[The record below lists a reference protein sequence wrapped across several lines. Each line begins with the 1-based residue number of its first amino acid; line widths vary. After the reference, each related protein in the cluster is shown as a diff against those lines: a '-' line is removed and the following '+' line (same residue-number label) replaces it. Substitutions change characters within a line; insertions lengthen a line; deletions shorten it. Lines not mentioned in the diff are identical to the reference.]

1 MIRRKVLSKTIS
13 MLVALALVVP
23 SGFSREAKALD
34 SKNTGTKDA
43 KAIATEALEKKLS
56 ERVDKLKN
64 KKTDESVRVVVELT
78 GEPALDKAQKKGLK
92 TAVKSDIQAVKDE
105 QKTVQ
110 DKVKAI
116 TGNKIRNTF
125 GTVVNGFSIDTKVK
139 DIDTIKKLK
148 GVKDVKVVNIYYPD
162 MNSAKELTEATKV
175 WQDLGLKGEGM
186 VVSIID
192 TGIDYNH
199 KDMKLTDTSKEK
211 LTKNSI
217 KPGIGK
223 FYTDKVPYGYNFA
236 DKNDEVRD
244 TTSSMHGMHV
254 AGIVG
259 ANGSD
264 EDIKVNNGVKGVAP
278 EAQLLAMKVFSN
290 NSEIKG
296 AYSDDIVA
304 AIEESVNQGAD
315 VINMSLGSTA
325 SFQEDDDPEQVA
337 IKKAVDA
344 GTVVVVSAGNSQ
356 YSTAPYK
363 VPEMTDTG
371 LVGSPGLA
379 KDALQVASYENTTVT
394 LSAISLL
401 DRSDSKAGYTTSDVI
416 PSKALDSTKQ
426 FELVDCGL
434 GQESDFQGKDVKG
447 KVALIQRG
455 SISFVD
461 KKLNAQ
467 KNGAIAAIVYNS
479 VAGGD
484 SYINMATDPSIT
496 IPGVFVTLTDG
507 KKLADLAKSGGKI
520 KFGNDRIITSNV
532 NSGDFSDF
540 TSWGPTPNLDFKPQI
555 SAPGGNI
562 FSTVNNND
570 YEVMSGTSM
579 ASPHVAGSEALIVE
593 ALKKANPNLK
603 GRDLVDLAKNTAV
616 NTATIE
622 MDKQHPTI
630 PYSPRRQG
638 AGMIQTEKAIN
649 NKVTVTNE
657 GNSYVALKQI
667 GNEVEFELTLKNYG
681 DKETTY
687 NLENYGGVLTEQG
700 KLTTSM
706 SYDVKV
712 DGAAVTFDKN
722 SVTVPANGTA
732 VVKAK
737 LSIPKAI
744 STNRFVEGFI
754 KLNSS
759 DVPALVIP
767 FMGYYGDW
775 GAEKIIENMI
785 YDTKA
790 SQLPSE
796 QSYPLTNI
804 GADYGI
810 LGQVGIDEDKNPIF
824 DKNFIA
830 ISPNDDMKFDNFVP
844 YLYFLRNA
852 KNVDV
857 ELENASGDT
866 LGKLANQKDITRKVF
881 NETDAKN
888 QPVGQMGEIY
898 DQLSW
903 DGKLYDATSG
913 ERKAAPDGQYYLNIK
928 SVVDFEG
935 AKPQDYKVP
944 IKVDTTAP
952 VIELS
957 SAKQNGEAKD
967 GKVPY
972 HITLNVQDML
982 LSSEAPALVVNG
994 KLVDAGNL
1002 QIKDGKY
1009 DFDISLNTNNV
1020 NDIFVAIPDFVY
1032 NVGMN
1037 EFKVTVGDAGPV
1049 TFYDNRFTKGFDTN
1063 LNTYTVT
1070 GQVNAELKSF
1080 KIAGKDVQKAEDGSF
1095 AIDLKLNQGVNVI
1108 PIYAEDGSG
1117 KVIINYSTKIN
1128 CDSVAPVINLQSPAV
1143 NGDGVI
1149 ITNQD
1154 SIALKGT
1161 VEDNGWG
1168 YKFQINGEPVLNV
1181 NVDGATGPEV
1191 NKKEFTKDLAVKDGD
1206 IISLKATDT
1215 LGNVTENKIT
1225 VKLDKVAPSLT
1236 ISGVT
1241 DGGLYNKAVTPKV
1254 NSDKKVNLTVLLD
1267 DKEYNGAAIEAE
1279 GKHVLKVKAVDE
1291 AGNVSEAAISFEI
1304 DKTAPKLNIKGL
1316 EDGKLYNVDVTP
1328 TLDTEEGTTVKA
1340 LLDGKDYDFKP
1351 VTTEGK
1357 HVLEVTSVDK
1367 AGNQSIAK
1375 VSFEIDKTAPIFTVK
1390 DVESGKIYFDTV
1402 NPKITVDDKDA
1413 TVNLL
1418 LDGKAYDGKTA
1429 IDVEG
1434 DHVIA
1439 GTSLDKAGN
1448 KASLEIKFTIK
1459 KSVKIDKNDDG
1470 SVNVSVR
1477 KPLDKDGN
1485 NVITTDAS
1493 NAASIVIENT
1503 EAMKEGKGSLILNV
1517 GANTINLPFSAF
1529 DPTLIKNSSKVTINA
1544 TIEDGSSL
1552 TKGLKAVSKIFKFE
1566 AIVEGNGNKTAV
1578 HKFSNEAEATITI
1591 TLSDEELKGL
1601 DKSKLA
1607 IFYYNEETKK
1617 FEEMDTKVD
1626 GNKVT
1631 FKTPHFS
1638 EYILAEKQVASNTGN
1653 TNTGSTNTG
1662 TTSGSTTNSGS
1673 TTTSTSTPATIVK
1686 TGSVIDSN
1694 ILIVFGIL
1702 AIAGGAVIIRR
1713 KRLN

>member
-1 MIRRKVLSKTIS
+1 
-13 MLVALALVVP
+13 
-23 SGFSREAKALD
+23 
-34 SKNTGTKDA
+34 
-43 KAIATEALEKKLS
+43 
-56 ERVDKLKN
+56 
-64 KKTDESVRVVVELT
+64 
-78 GEPALDKAQKKGLK
+78 
-92 TAVKSDIQAVKDE
+92 
-105 QKTVQ
+105 
-110 DKVKAI
+110 
-116 TGNKIRNTF
+116 
-125 GTVVNGFSIDTKVK
+125 
-139 DIDTIKKLK
+139 
-148 GVKDVKVVNIYYPD
+148 
-162 MNSAKELTEATKV
+162 
-175 WQDLGLKGEGM
+175 M

-211 LTKNSI
+211 LTNNNI
-217 KPGIGK
+217 KPGLGK

-259 ANGSD
+259 ANGSE
-264 EDIKVNNGVKGVAP
+264 EDIEANNGVKGVAP

-290 NSEIKG
+290 NPEIKG
-296 AYSDDIVA
+296 AFSDDIVA

-337 IKKAVDA
+337 IKRAVDA
-344 GTVVVVSAGNSQ
+344 GTVVVVSAGNSE

-363 VPEMTDTG
+363 LPEMTDTG

-401 DRSDSKAGYTTSDVI
+401 DGSRAKSGYTTSEVA
-416 PSKALDSTKQ
+416 PSKVLDSAKE
-426 FELVDCGL
+426 FEIVDCGI
-434 GQESDFQGKDVKG
+434 GQVSDFKQDVKG
-447 KVALIQRG
+447 KVALIKRG
-455 SISFVD
+455 SLDFVT
-461 KKLNAQ
+461 KKKNAQ
-467 KNGAIAAIVYNS
+467 DKGAAAVIVYNHE
-479 VAGGD
+479 AGGD
-484 SYINMATDPSIT
+484 AYINMQTDNSIT
-496 IPGVFVTLTDG
+496 IPGVFVTNTDG
-507 KKLADLAKSGGKI
+507 NKLAALAKSGGKV
-520 KFGNDRIITSNV
+520 KFGNERIVTSNT

-555 SAPGGNI
+555 SGPGGNI

-616 NTATIE
+616 NTAVIE

-649 NKVTVTNE
+649 NKVTVTND

-667 GNEVEFELTLKNYG
+667 GNQVEFDLTLKNYG
-681 DKETTY
+681 DKATTY
-687 NLENYGGVLTEQG
+687 DLENYGGVLTEQG
-700 KLTTSM
+700 NATTTM

-712 DGAAVTFDKN
+712 DGATVTFDKS
-722 SVTVPANGTA
+722 SVNVPANGTA

-759 DVPALVIP
+759 EVPSLVIP

-785 YDTKA
+785 YDNKA
-790 SQLPSE
+790 TQLPSE

-804 GADYGI
+804 GAEYGI
-810 LGQVGIDEDKNPIF
+810 LGQVGIDEDKNPIM
-824 DKNFIA
+824 DKDFIA
-830 ISPNDDMKFDNFVP
+830 ISPNDDMNFDNFIP

-857 ELENASGDT
+857 DLEDANGST
-866 LGKLANQKDITRKVF
+866 IGKLANQKNITRKVF
-881 NETDAKN
+881 SETDAKN

-903 DGKLYDATSG
+903 DGKLYDATTG
-913 ERKAAPDGQYYLNIK
+913 ERKAVTDGQYYLNIK
-928 SVVDFEG
+928 AVVDFDG

-952 VIELS
+952 VITLA
-957 SAKQNGEAKD
+957 SAKQNGEAKA

-982 LSSEAPALVVNG
+982 LSSEAPILVVNG
-994 KLVDAGNL
+994 EKTAAENL
-1002 QIKDGKY
+1002 QVKDGKY

-1020 NDIFVAIPDFVY
+1020 NDVFVGIQDFVY

-1063 LNTYTVT
+1063 LNTYTLS
-1070 GQVNAELKSF
+1070 GQVNTELKSF
-1080 KIAGKDVQKAEDGSF
+1080 KIAGKDVKIAEDGTF
-1095 AIDLKLNQGVNVI
+1095 AVELKLNEGVNVI
-1108 PIYAEDGSG
+1108 PLYAEDASG
-1117 KVIINYSTKIN
+1117 KAIMNYSTKIN
-1128 CDSVAPVINLQSPAV
+1128 CDSVAPIINLQTPAV
-1143 NGDGVI
+1143 NGDGLIV
-1149 ITNQD
+1149 TNQD
-1154 SIALKGT
+1154 KITLKGS

-1168 YKFQINGEPVLNV
+1168 YKFEINGEPVLNV
-1181 NVDGATGPEV
+1181 NVDGKTGPEV
-1191 NKKEFTKDLAVKDGD
+1191 NKKEFAKDLSVKDGD

-1215 LGNVTENKIT
+1215 LGNVTENKISI
-1225 VKLDKVAPSLT
+1225 KIDKVAPNVTL
-1236 ISGVT
+1236 SGVT
-1241 DGGLYNKAVTPKV
+1241 DGGVYNKAVTPKV
-1254 NSDKKVNLTVLLD
+1254 TSDKKVNLTVLLD
-1267 DKEYNGAAIEAE
+1267 DKQYNGEPIEAE

-1291 AGNVSEAAISFEI
+1291 AGNVSEATVAFEI
-1304 DKTAPKLNIKGL
+1304 DKTAPKLSIKGV

-1328 TLDTEEGTTVKA
+1328 TLDTEEGVTVKA
-1340 LLDGKDYDFKP
+1340 LLDGKDYDLKT
-1351 VTTEGK
+1351 VTAEGK
-1357 HVLEVTSVDK
+1357 HVLEVTAVDK
-1367 AGNQSIAK
+1367 AGNQSTAK

-1390 DVESGKIYFDTV
+1390 DVESGKTYLDTV

-1434 DHVIA
+1434 DHIIA
-1439 GTSLDKAGN
+1439 GTAVDKIGN
-1448 KASLEIKFTIK
+1448 KANLEIKFAVK
-1459 KSVKIDKNDDG
+1459 KSVKIDKNDNG
-1470 SVNVSVR
+1470 SINVSVR

-1493 NAASIVIENT
+1493 NTASFVIENT
-1503 EAMKEGKGSLILNV
+1503 EAMKEGKGSLTLNV
-1517 GANTINLPFSAF
+1517 GANSINLPFAAF
-1529 DPTLIKNSSKVTINA
+1529 DSTLIKNSSKVTINA
-1544 TIEDGSSL
+1544 TVEDGASL

-1566 AIVEGNGNKTAV
+1566 AIVDDNGNKTTV

-1591 TLSDEELKGL
+1591 TLSDNELKGL

-1617 FEEMDTKVD
+1617 FEEMSTKVD

-1638 EYILAEKQVASNTGN
+1638 QYILAEKQAT
-1653 TNTGSTNTG
+1653 TNTGSGNSNSGTNSNTG
-1662 TTSGSTTNSGS
+1662 GTNGSTSTNGGAS
-1673 TTTSTSTPATIVK
+1673 STSTPATIVK